1 MEAARHHALVLNFF
15 ACLPKLRMNLL
26 FAKNIPLISQDFFAA
41 SFGGIQLDEIW
52 ELRERWAFAYFWL
65 VPKLMK
71 GPESLRG
78 EMGSVGPGLQQAAA

>member
-1 MEAARHHALVLNFF
+1 MCLQVEPSSPPATVPPSPSIIHGGCQTSRTRPQFFF

-52 ELRERWAFAYFWL
+52 ELRE
-65 VPKLMK
+65 
-71 GPESLRG
+71 
-78 EMGSVGPGLQQAAA
+78 